1 MSAVRPW
8 RLFEVTGLEIEY
20 MIVDSATL
28 AVKPIADLLLRAL
41 GGCDGGEAELGDL
54 TCSNELALHLVE
66 LKITEPVGSL
76 VGVAR
81 RFAQG
86 VARLNDSLSM
96 MHARLMPSG
105 MHPWMDPRSE
115 LQLWPHESSAIYRA
129 FDRIFDCRGH
139 GWANL
144 QSTHVNL
151 PFGSDEEFGRLHA
164 ALRLLL
170 PILPALAASS
180 PVVGGRVTGLMDS
193 RLQFYLDSCARVP
206 SVSGMVI
213 PEPVFS
219 REEYESVILRR
230 IYEDL
235 AAYDPEGTLRHEWV
249 NARGCIPR
257 FDRGAIEVRLL
268 DAQECPAADAAVAA
282 TVAAAAR
289 ALVRGELGDWE
300 AQRYFSTERLVRIM
314 RAAIE
319 GAEQSVVCDEE
330 YLRLLGW
337 KWGVTSAGALWEYLV
352 EATMAGKEGWGEWR
366 GPLGVI
372 LRDGP
377 LARRL
382 AKRLGKEPDRERIR
396 MVYLE
401 LCRCLAEDVMLDGED
416 RSNRVNV

>member
-1 MSAVRPW
+1 MNGARSW

-20 MIVDSATL
+20 MIVDSEIL
-28 AVKPIADLLLRAL
+28 EVKPIADLLLRAI
-41 GGCDGGEAELGDL
+41 GGSDAGEAELGDL

-66 LKITEPVGSL
+66 LKITEPARSL

-86 VARLNDSLSM
+86 VARLNGALSM
-96 MHARLMPSG
+96 MDARLMPSG

-115 LQLWPHESSAIYRA
+115 LELWPHESSTIYRT
-129 FDRIFDCRGH
+129 FDRIFDCRRH
-139 GWANL
+139 GWGNL

-180 PVVGGRVTGLMDS
+180 PVVEGRVTGFMDN
-193 RLQFYLDSCARVP
+193 RLRFYLDNCARVP
-206 SVSGMVI
+206 SVSGRVI

-219 REEYESVILRR
+219 RDRYETVILRR
-230 IYEDL
+230 IYDDL
-235 AAYDPEGTLRHEWV
+235 AAYDPQGTLRREWV

-268 DAQECPAADAAVAA
+268 DTQECPAADVAIAAA
-282 TVAAAAR
+282 VAAAAR
-289 ALVRGELGDWE
+289 ALVRGELGEWE
-300 AQRYFSTERLVRIM
+300 RRRSFSTERLVRIM

-319 GAEQSVVCDEE
+319 DAEQSVLCDEQ

-337 KWGVTSAGALWEYLV
+337 KWGPTSAGTLWEYLV
-352 EATMAGKEGWGEWR
+352 EATLPGKEGWMEWR

-372 LRDGP
+372 LRQGP

-382 AKRLGKEPDRERIR
+382 AKRLGKDPDREKIR
-396 MVYLE
+396 TVYLE
-401 LCRCLAEDVMLDGED
+401 LCRCLAEGVMLDGED